1 MKSFRLFGDF
11 LKERNYERIA
21 VGIITYPYTFLVI
34 NKNYKAVYFPG
45 GTLEEGEG
53 EIDALKRELR
63 EELNL
68 EIEKISKDC
77 IETYVYSPKK
87 RTNLLVKSYVGTVR
101 GELSINGEE
110 IEGIVVYPFDL
121 IDKDFLSWMNERYLL
136 GPSVIDAFLTKRDI
150 LKQIL
155 EQVV

>member
-1 MKSFRLFGDF
+1 
-11 LKERNYERIA
+11 
-21 VGIITYPYTFLVI
+21 
-34 NKNYKAVYFPG
+34 
-45 GTLEEGEG
+45 
-53 EIDALKRELR
+53 
-63 EELNL
+63 L